1 MSDADA
7 SPAIAAFQAF
17 VKNLYDNK
25 KSSYSYVSALS
36 FLTWDII
43 VSFGDEVNYI
53 WVSQWSI
60 PKLMYFLARYYP
72 FLYLMSVFLFN
83 LPVLDEQM
91 TLVLVG
97 RTSCP
102 LLLTSPKDCQ
112 AYWYWSLIGGPSFVI
127 IILDIILLLRVFSLY
142 NRNRWLLTFMVL
154 FVIGDATGALYA
166 CSRLAIDLAAGTYS
180 VPAPWQGCTAPVPQF
195 GFVLST
201 YVPNLTLA
209 LIFLGLT
216 LWKLFQTHRSLNGS
230 ITLKNIRELE
240 SVSPLLM
247 AFVTDG
253 SIFFALIAAA
263 LVVGMIPSFAVS
275 GPIQSAFLPWTMAF
289 YSYSGAHLILNL
301 RSRVLGQ
308 SATPTWNDTLEF
320 VHPGSQRTQA
330 TDVSLEDNP
339 A

>member
-7 SPAIAAFQAF
+7 AAAIAAFQAF

-60 PKLMYFLARYYP
+60 PKLIYFLARYYP
-72 FLYLMSVFLFN
+72 FLYLIGANIMSLATDIPKR
-83 LPVLDEQM
+83 LSSL
-91 TLVLVG
+91 LVLVFNRRSLFRDHNIG
-97 RTSCP
+97 HHLASSG
-102 LLLTSPKDCQ
+102 LLVIQPKQMAAD
-112 AYWYWSLIGGPSFVI
+112 FH
-127 IILDIILLLRVFSLY
+127 
-142 NRNRWLLTFMVL
+142 
-154 FVIGDATGALYA
+154 GDATGALYA
-166 CSRLAIDLAAGTYS
+166 CSRLAIDLAAGVYS
-180 VPAPWQGCTAPVPQF
+180 VPAPWQGCTAPVPKF
-195 GFVLST
+195 GFVLSA

-209 LIFLGLT
+209 LVFLGLT

-230 ITLKNIRELE
+230 ITLKKLRELE

-253 SIFFALIAAA
+253 SVFFALIAAA

-301 RSRVLGQ
+301 RSRVLGE

-320 VHPGSQRTQA
+320 VHPGSQRTQT
-330 TDVSLEDNP
+330 TDLQLEGHP

>member
-7 SPAIAAFQAF
+7 AAAIAAFQAF

-60 PKLMYFLARYYP
+60 PKLIYFLARYYP
-72 FLYLMSVFLFN
+72 FLYLIGANIMSLAT
-83 LPVLDEQM
+83 DI
-91 TLVLVG
+91 
-97 RTSCP
+97 
-102 LLLTSPKDCQ
+102 PKRFCQ

-154 FVIGDATGALYA
+154 FVVGDATGALYA
-166 CSRLAIDLAAGTYS
+166 CSRLAMDLAAGVYS
-180 VPAPWQGCTAPVPQF
+180 VPAPWQGCTAPVPKF
-195 GFVLST
+195 GFVLSA

-209 LIFLGLT
+209 LVFLGLT

-230 ITLKNIRELE
+230 ITLKKLRELE

-253 SIFFALIAAA
+253 SVFFALIAAA
-263 LVVGMIPSFAVS
+263 LVVGMIPSFAVN

-301 RSRVLGQ
+301 RSRVLGE

-320 VHPGSQRTQA
+320 VHPGSQRTQT
-330 TDVSLEDNP
+330 TDLQLEDHP

>member
-7 SPAIAAFQAF
+7 AAAIAAFQAF

-43 VSFGDEVNYI
+43 VSFGDEVRRL
-53 WVSQWSI
+53 SQWSI
-60 PKLMYFLARYYP
+60 PKLIYFLARYYP
-72 FLYLMSVFLFN
+72 FLYLMS
-83 LPVLDEQM
+83 
-91 TLVLVG
+91 
-97 RTSCP
+97 R
-102 LLLTSPKDCQ
+102 LLSPHISYEYVIVSLATDIPKRRHRSSCQ

-154 FVIGDATGALYA
+154 FVGALYA
-166 CSRLAIDLAAGTYS
+166 CSRLAIDLAAGVYS
-180 VPAPWQGCTAPVPQF
+180 VPAPWQGCTAPVPKF
-195 GFVLST
+195 GFVLSA

-209 LIFLGLT
+209 LVFLGLT

-230 ITLKNIRELE
+230 ITLKKLRELE

-253 SIFFALIAAA
+253 SVFFALIAG
-263 LVVGMIPSFAVS
+263 VF
-275 GPIQSAFLPWTMAF
+275 
-289 YSYSGAHLILNL
+289 
-301 RSRVLGQ
+301 
-308 SATPTWNDTLEF
+308 
-320 VHPGSQRTQA
+320 
-330 TDVSLEDNP
+330 
-339 A
+339 

>member
-7 SPAIAAFQAF
+7 AAAIAAFQAF

-60 PKLMYFLARYYP
+60 PKLIYFLARYYP
-72 FLYLMSVFLFN
+72 FLYLIGANIMSLATDIPKRLYVMASTFK
-83 LPVLDEQM
+83 
-91 TLVLVG
+91 G
-97 RTSCP
+97 
-102 LLLTSPKDCQ
+102 LLLIAIVLAVKPTAHPS
-112 AYWYWSLIGGPSFVI
+112 GGPSFVI

-154 FVIGDATGALYA
+154 FVVGDATGALYA
-166 CSRLAIDLAAGTYS
+166 CSRLAIDLAAGVYS
-180 VPAPWQGCTAPVPQF
+180 VPAPWQGCTAPVPKF
-195 GFVLST
+195 GFVLSA

-209 LIFLGLT
+209 LVFLGLT

-230 ITLKNIRELE
+230 ITLKKLRELE

-253 SIFFALIAAA
+253 SVFFALIAAA
-263 LVVGMIPSFAVS
+263 LVVGMIPSFAVN

-301 RSRVLGQ
+301 RSRVLGE

-320 VHPGSQRTQA
+320 VHPGSQRTQT
-330 TDVSLEDNP
+330 TDLQLEDHS

>member
-7 SPAIAAFQAF
+7 AAAIAAFQAF

-53 WVSQWSI
+53 WV
-60 PKLMYFLARYYP
+60 
-72 FLYLMSVFLFN
+72 
-83 LPVLDEQM
+83 
-91 TLVLVG
+91 
-97 RTSCP
+97 
-102 LLLTSPKDCQ
+102 CQ

-127 IILDIILLLRVFSLY
+127 IILDVILLLRVFSLY

-154 FVIGDATGALYA
+154 FVVGDATGALYA
-166 CSRLAIDLAAGTYS
+166 CSRLAMDLAAGVYS
-180 VPAPWQGCTAPVPQF
+180 VPAPWQGCTAPVPKF
-195 GFVLST
+195 GFVLSA

-209 LIFLGLT
+209 LVFLGLT

-230 ITLKNIRELE
+230 ITLKKIRELE

-253 SIFFALIAAA
+253 SVFFALIAAA
-263 LVVGMIPSFAVS
+263 LVVGMIPSFAVN

-301 RSRVLGQ
+301 RSRVLGE

-320 VHPGSQRTQA
+320 VHPGSQRTQT
-330 TDVSLEDNP
+330 TDLQFEDHP